1 MREKGE
7 WELKKMEAAKVNNY
21 SHNFCSGK
29 NRNVAGDRQ
38 GVKGNLFFFSFLRWY
53 VLWCICMA
61 KEIIQRER
69 GNVVIQK
76 EEGMVGKAK
85 F

>member
-38 GVKGNLFFFSFLRWY
+38 GVKGNLFFFFFFKM
-53 VLWCICMA
+53 VCIMVYLYGEGNHPKRKGKCCDP
-61 KEIIQRER
+61 EGR
-69 GNVVIQK
+69 GNGWK
-76 EEGMVGKAK
+76 G
-85 F
+85 